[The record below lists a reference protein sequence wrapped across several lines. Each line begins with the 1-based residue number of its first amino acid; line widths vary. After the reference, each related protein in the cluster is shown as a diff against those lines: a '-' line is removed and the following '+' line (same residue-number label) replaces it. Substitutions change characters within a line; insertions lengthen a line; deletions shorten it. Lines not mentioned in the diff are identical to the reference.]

1 MTNNKENES
10 TRTTK
15 LADIH
20 RRNNYTDNELKKDLM
35 FWDPFANLNFPESS
49 YKKPEQRRTLTI
61 S

>member
-20 RRNNYTDNELKKDLM
+20 RRNNYTDNQLKKDLM

-49 YKKPEQRRTLTI
+49 I
-61 S
+61 